1 MLVKPY
7 ENFNAWYIDDFIPS
21 ESIVRAA
28 AESFNNTIDFAFLGA
43 WNFAQEIRNKEQDF
57 NGKFITHVPTVK
69 LL

>member
-28 AESFNNTIDFAFLGA
+28 AESFNNIDEKTCVRYA
-43 WNFAQEIRNKEQDF
+43 KEDGQ
-57 NGKFITHVPTVK
+57 VQMC
-69 LL
+69 

>member
-28 AESFNNTIDFAFLGA
+28 AESFNNIDEKTWVRYAKEDGQVQMCFPVTI
-43 WNFAQEIRNKEQDF
+43 
-57 NGKFITHVPTVK
+57 P
-69 LL
+69 

>member
-1 MLVKPY
+1 
-7 ENFNAWYIDDFIPS
+7 
-21 ESIVRAA
+21 
-28 AESFNNTIDFAFLGA
+28 LGA